1 MTVSTRGRYAL
12 RVMVELAEHGNEFIP
27 LKAVAERQNISQKYL
42 ESIMTGLSKAGLVE
56 GAHGKGGGY
65 RLCRAPEDYT
75 VREILKITEGEL
87 APVACL
93 KKDSPACDMAE
104 RCRTLPM
111 WRELY
116 KTLNSF
122 FDSYTVAD
130 LAAIGSEDRG
140 SWII

>member
-12 RVMVELAEHGNEFIP
+12 RVMVDLAEHGGKKFIP
-27 LKAVAERQNISQKYL
+27 LKEISERQNISQKYL
-42 ESIMTGLSKAGLVE
+42 ESIMTSLSKAGLVE

-65 RLCRAPEDYT
+65 RLYREPDKYK
-75 VREILKITEGEL
+75 VGEILRVTEGTL

-93 KKDSPACDMAE
+93 KPGAAPCELAD

-111 WRELY
+111 WKEL
-116 KTLNSF
+116 NRVINGF

-130 LAAIGSEDRG
+130 LTAKDKDYNN
-140 SWII
+140 WII

>member
-27 LKAVAERQNISQKYL
+27 LKTVAERQNISQKYL

-65 RLCRAPEDYT
+65 RLCRAPENYT
-75 VREILKITEGEL
+75 VREILEITEGEL

-93 KKDSPACDMAE
+93 KKDSHACDMEE

-130 LAAIGSEDRG
+130 LAANGSEDRG

>member
-12 RVMVELAEHGNEFIP
+12 RVMAELAEHGNEFIP
-27 LKAVAERQNISQKYL
+27 LKTVAEKQNISQKYL

-75 VREILKITEGEL
+75 VREILEITEGEL

-93 KKDSPACDMAE
+93 KKASPACEMEE
-104 RCRTLPM
+104 RCRTLSM

-116 KTLNSF
+116 KTINKF

-130 LAAIGSEDRG
+130 LAANGSEDKG

>member
-12 RVMVELAEHGNEFIP
+12 RVMADLAEHCGEFIP

-42 ESIMTGLSKAGLVE
+42 EGIMTSLSKAGLVE

-65 RLCRAPEDYT
+65 RLCRAPEDYS
-75 VREILKITEGEL
+75 VREILEITEGEL

-93 KKDSPACDMAE
+93 KKDAPPCDMSE
-104 RCRTLPM
+104 RCKTLPM
-111 WRELY
+111 WKALY
-116 KTLNSF
+116 KTVNNF
-122 FDSYTVAD
+122 FDSYSLAD
-130 LAAIGSEDRG
+130 LILENNDDKG